1 MYLCKRKGF
10 AEHKTIRFILIHM
23 KTKHLFLTAILLVF
37 SMLVVAGPVDP
48 TRALKVAEQFAP
60 QPAKA
65 KRIKSKTTPEQ
76 SYEIVYTH
84 RMPNSDRAAFYV
96 VKLGEKGFVIISADD
111 VANPILGYSYTNSW
125 PTSISAEGDTILPPQ
140 VLSYLNDMAL
150 QIETA
155 IEKYP
160 NLESSEEWNNVGK
173 KAVRKTPARKS
184 ADALPDSVGPLLTTT
199 WGQGQYY
206 NALCPEDANGED
218 GHVPT
223 GCVATAM
230 AQIINYWGQ
239 KEEIKTRG
247 IHSYDS
253 QYGNLT
259 VNYDSTSY
267 DFTNMP
273 DALTAESTPE
283 QINAVAKLM
292 YECGVAVNMQ
302 YSAWESGSLNQDA
315 RAALINFYYFNP
327 DLSIAERAYFSSKD
341 WDRLLQSNIANNQP
355 IYYSGQDFSNG
366 GHAFVCDGYNATG
379 YYHFNFGWEGLADGW
394 YLTSAVSPIGMDF
407 SGNQL
412 VLVGIVPDNT
422 SNVILG
428 QTTGNSIFKVEEPL
442 EFYHLLGHNAY
453 EGTNFKNK
461 CNNHVLFQSADNAT
475 QLVLDILEHE
485 DQNVK
490 IYDGEWGA
498 ELRSL
503 YVGEINDLSPV
514 VSTNH
519 SLHINY
525 SGNLYYSGFHFVISK
540 NKGCRRVSNIVTSVD
555 TTTVHLTWQ
564 ENSNATQWEIEYG
577 EKGFALGSRT
587 RVVAN
592 ATQYDIIGLK
602 KFTEYDIYIRSVCS
616 VNDYGEWNK
625 VSVLSEAPY
634 WTDVVTE
641 QPEGYMVDDAGNI
654 TISSAEGLAWL
665 YHILYNEYI
674 SNHSMPYNVSLS
686 SNINLGE
693 YMWKA
698 FPRFTGVFDG
708 RGFKIENMYCIDKNF
723 ESTALFGSI
732 KDATI
737 KNINL
742 INCYSQQLQYQNAA
756 GIVAGSQGTDTIMNC
771 LVSGKIEGYN
781 SVAPICAFVRKCFII
796 NCVSN
801 CIITSGGTIAGGIAA
816 DGLNWPG
823 DKAILRNCYSASS
836 LISLSKACKMSSIL
850 GHGCDDLV
858 ENCYANVEAYKFV
871 QGETTILNDLSIFCE
886 TDSGFHLVEPIFFE
900 QEGVYFTNL
909 KDVLNAG
916 VRKYNLEGLRSWVDD
931 TLGINGNMPIL
942 GPEYIVSCPNVQNI
956 VAKNIQNKDG
966 KLGVSLSWEEIG
978 NATQW
983 EVKYNI
989 QDSINEIHRLTTT
1002 NNNIEIFG
1010 LSESVI
1016 YEFCV
1021 RPICDDSNKGGW
1033 SEKVIIVIDKPYWV
1047 DIVTK
1052 KPNGYTI
1059 DNMGNVYISS
1069 AEGLAWLISVVNGLN
1084 GMESDDY
1091 KGRTIF
1097 LTQDINLGKYKWTA
1111 ITPFY
1116 GNFDGQ
1122 NHTID
1127 GLYINELTDAQG
1139 LFGETYNSILQNVIF
1154 KNCNISGG
1162 SYVGTLAGAGENVTI
1177 KCCSSEGK
1185 IVARNNYAG
1194 GIIGTTRGILG
1205 TGPISVISMC
1215 SSCGTIRSNNNY
1227 AGGITS
1233 YAYEMYNCFS
1243 SADVSVG
1250 QYGAAGLTETLGKKM
1265 SNCYSIGDVNGFIY
1279 NGGLVAGLDY
1289 GASVENCYS
1298 ISTVTGMGYSV
1309 IEGCFDGAVIGTRF
1323 GNEKI
1328 RYVYGLADFQH
1339 HPLVGDVDVNAS
1351 SNISVISDTASLVM
1365 NNTGCAMLTPI
1376 VIEGKSYMNLLE
1388 ALNAWVQE
1396 KGNSTYKTW
1405 VLDSTTN
1412 LPVFGDFYEEQC
1424 VKGPNLRVDSIWET
1438 GVCIKWETNQE
1449 VDTWEVEYGPVNF
1462 LLGQGTRFVTNDKSI
1477 CITGLNLSEKYD
1489 IYVRACCDDSIHGTW
1504 SKALTIL
1511 PDKKYWKDVVTQR
1524 PEGYK
1529 TDIQGNVYIYS
1540 AEGLAWLI
1548 SICNGYNET
1557 SESISGVIHL
1567 MQDIDISRYKWT
1579 ALDNIGVF
1587 DGHGHTISGL
1597 YMCEYEHETYSAFVK
1612 TLPTGS
1618 VLKNIIF
1625 DNVSIKGYY
1634 NASIVWDLYGKI
1646 LNCACSGKLQ
1656 GVDQTQSHIGGLV
1669 GGNSGSIVNCFS
1681 NCTISDAYRM
1691 GGLIAQNL
1699 EVCEILNC
1707 YSVCDMESKR
1717 GVLAANVA
1725 YVNPTPFLAYHLE
1738 GVNPVGP
1745 YSSHE
1750 FVQTYSFTSEEMS
1763 CPLTSLVNISGKNN
1777 DNLIDALNAWVDA
1790 NNAEGQYLHWVAD
1803 TAGVN
1808 GGFPIFAEEDTK
1820 YIITFC
1826 NDDGTILQQDTLELG
1841 EMPEY
1846 RGEIPIKETEYAKYS
1861 FTGWSPALHLATEN
1875 ITYIAQ
1881 YTEMYEVTFCNWDGS
1896 VHYSGIFNYGD
1907 WPVCSEEF
1915 GEPTRPSDAQY
1926 TYTFTGWDSE
1936 LNVVTG
1942 NQSYTAQYEATLNQ
1956 YEVTF
1961 YNWDGSLL
1969 QSTMVNYGEMPSYNS
1984 ATPTREADAQYTY
1997 TFTGWNS
2004 ELNVVTGAQSY
2015 TAQYEA
2021 TLNQYEVTFY
2031 DWDGSL
2037 LYSEM
2042 FDYGEYPVYGEP
2054 ANPERESDAQY
2065 TYTFTGWN
2073 SELNVVTGAQSYY
2086 AQYEATL
2093 NQYEVTFYNWD
2104 GTLLQSTMV
2113 NYGEMPVYNSATPT
2127 READAQYTY
2136 TFTGWGDMS
2145 VVTGNQSYTAQYEST
2160 LNQYEVTFYNW
2171 NGEVLQSSMV
2181 NYGEMPVYN
2190 SATPTRESDAQY
2202 TYTFT
2207 GWGDMSVV
2215 TGNQSYTAQYEATL
2229 NQYEVTFYN
2238 WDGSI
2243 HYSGIFNYG
2252 DWPVCSEEF
2261 GEPTRPS
2268 DVQFTYTFTGWDS
2281 ELNVVTGAQSYYAQ
2295 YEATLNQYEV
2305 TFYNW
2310 NGEVLQ
2316 NGMVNYGEMPVYTG
2330 VTPTREADVQF
2341 TYTFTGWGDM
2351 SVVTGNQSYTAQ
2363 YESTLNQY
2371 EVTFYNWDGTLL
2383 QSSMVNYGEMPVY
2396 TGATPTREAD
2406 AQYTYTFTGWSPELS
2421 EVVDDQEYTAQYDAI
2436 ENDPTSM
2443 DEVSA
2448 ETIKPR
2454 KVLIDEKVYIIVGET
2469 IYSAQGQKIR

>member
-1 MYLCKRKGF
+1 
-10 AEHKTIRFILIHM
+10 M

-37 SMLVVAGPVDP
+37 SVFVVAGPVDP
-48 TRALKVAEQFAP
+48 MRALEVAEQFAP

-125 PTSISAEGDTILPPQ
+125 PTSISAKGDTLLPPQ

-160 NLESSEEWNNVGK
+160 NLESSEEWNNVGQ

-253 QYGNLT
+253 QYGNLR

-267 DFTNMP
+267 DFANMP

-327 DLSIAERAYFSSKD
+327 DLSVAERACFLSKD
-341 WDRLLQSNIANNQP
+341 WDKLLQSNIANNQP

-379 YYHFNFGWEGLADGW
+379 YYHFNFGWGGWADGW
-394 YLTSAVSPIGMDF
+394 YLTSAVSPVGMDF
-407 SGNQL
+407 SSNQL

-428 QTTGNSIFKVEEPL
+428 QSTGTSTFIVEEPL

-453 EGTNFKNK
+453 EGTNYINE

-475 QLVLDILEHE
+475 QLVLDILEYE
-485 DQNVK
+485 NQNAT
-490 IYDGEWGA
+490 IYEGEGGT

-503 YVGEINDLSPV
+503 YAGKKNDLSPV
-514 VSTNH
+514 VSTNN

-540 NKGCRRVSNIVTSVD
+540 NKGCRRVSNIVTSID

-577 EKGFALGSRT
+577 EKGFVLGKGT
-587 RVVAN
+587 RVVAK
-592 ATQYDIIGLK
+592 ATQYDLIGLK
-602 KFTEYDIYIRSVCS
+602 KLTEYDIYIRSVCS
-616 VNDYGEWNK
+616 VNDYGEWSK
-625 VSVLSEAPY
+625 VLILSEAPY

-641 QPEGYMVDDAGNI
+641 QPEGYVEDADGNI
-654 TISSAEGLAWL
+654 TISSAEGLTWF
-665 YHILYNEYI
+665 YHILYNDI
-674 SNHSMPYNVSLS
+674 MNNQSTPYNVSLS
-686 SNINLGE
+686 SDINLGE

-708 RGFKIENMYCIDKNF
+708 RGFKIENMYCIDKGF
-723 ESTALFGSI
+723 ESTALFGGI

-742 INCYSQQLQYQNAA
+742 INCCSQQLQYQDAA

-771 LVSGKIEGYN
+771 LVSGKIEGYS

-796 NCVSN
+796 NCISN
-801 CIITSGGTIAGGIAA
+801 CIITSGGTMAGGIAA
-816 DGLNWPG
+816 DGLNWSG

-836 LISLSKACKMSSIL
+836 LISLSKDCHMGSIL
-850 GHGCDDLV
+850 GYGCDDLV
-858 ENCYANVEAYKFV
+858 ENCYANVKTYNLV
-871 QGETTILNDLSIFCE
+871 QGETTVLNDLSVFCE

-900 QEGVYFTNL
+900 EEGVYFTNL

-916 VRKYNLEGLRSWVDD
+916 VRKYNLEGLRCWVDD

-942 GPEYIVSCPNVQNI
+942 GPEYVVSCPNVQNI

-1052 KPNGYTI
+1052 KPEGYQEYSNG
-1059 DNMGNVYISS
+1059 DVHISS

-1194 GIIGTTRGILG
+1194 GIIGTTRGTLG

-1215 SSCGTIRSNNNY
+1215 SSCGTVQSNNNY

-1279 NGGLVAGLDY
+1279 NGGLIAGLDY

-1309 IEGCFDGAVIGTRF
+1309 IEGCFDGAVIGTRL

-1339 HPLVGDVDVNAS
+1339 HPLVGDFDVNAS

-1365 NNTGCAMLTPI
+1365 NNTRCAMLTPI

-1396 KGNSTYKTW
+1396 RGNSTYKTW

-1424 VKGPNLRVDSIWET
+1424 VEGPNLRVDSIWET

-1504 SKALTIL
+1504 SKTLTIL

-1557 SESISGVIHL
+1557 NESISGIIHL

-1579 ALDNIGVF
+1579 ALDDIYIF

-1597 YMCEYEHETYSAFVK
+1597 YMCEYEQETYSAFVK
-1612 TLPTGS
+1612 TLSIGS
-1618 VLKNIIF
+1618 VLKNVIF

-1669 GGNSGSIVNCFS
+1669 GLNSGSIVNCFS

-1717 GVLAANVA
+1717 GILAANVA

-1738 GVNPVGP
+1738 GLNPVGP

-1763 CPLTSLVNISGKNN
+1763 CPLTSLVNISGKNY

-1841 EMPEY
+1841 EIPEY
-1846 RGEIPIKETEYAKYS
+1846 RGEIPTKDSTE
-1861 FTGWSPALHLATEN
+1861 
-1875 ITYIAQ
+1875 Q
-1881 YTEMYEVTFCNWDGS
+1881 YN
-1896 VHYSGIFNYGD
+1896 
-1907 WPVCSEEF
+1907 
-1915 GEPTRPSDAQY
+1915 
-1926 TYTFTGWDSE
+1926 YTFIGWDQK
-1936 LNVVTG
+1936 VVPVTKDVT
-1942 NQSYTAQYEATLNQ
+1942 YTAQYEATLNQ

-1961 YNWDGSLL
+1961 YNWDGTLLESGWYYCGDYPSYTGETPTREADVQFTYTFTGWGDMNVVTGVQSYTAQYESTLNQYEVTFYNWDGSVL
-1969 QSTMVNYGEMPSYNS
+1969 QSTMVNYGEMPIYTG
-1984 ATPTREADAQYTY
+1984 ATPTREADAQFTY
-1997 TFTGWNS
+1997 TFTGWDS

-2015 TAQYEA
+2015 T
-2021 TLNQYEVTFY
+2021 
-2031 DWDGSL
+2031 
-2037 LYSEM
+2037 
-2042 FDYGEYPVYGEP
+2042 
-2054 ANPERESDAQY
+2054 
-2065 TYTFTGWN
+2065 
-2073 SELNVVTGAQSYY
+2073 

-2113 NYGEMPVYNSATPT
+2113 NYGEMPVYTGVIPT
-2127 READAQYTY
+2127 RESDAQYTY

-2145 VVTGNQSYTAQYEST
+2145 VVTGEQSYTAQYEATLNQYEVTFYNWDGTLLQSTMVNYGEMPSYNSATPTRESNAQYTYTFTGWGDMSIVTGVQSYTAQYEATLNQYEVTFLNWDGTLLQSEWVNYGEMPVYNSATPTRESDVQFTYTFTGWDSELNVVTGVQSYTAQYEATLNQYEVTFYNWDGSVLQSTMVNYGEMPSYNSAIPTREADAQFTYTFTGWGDMSVVTGAQSYTAQYEST

-2171 NGEVLQSSMV
+2171 NGEVLQS
-2181 NYGEMPVYN
+2181 
-2190 SATPTRESDAQY
+2190 
-2202 TYTFT
+2202 
-2207 GWGDMSVV
+2207 
-2215 TGNQSYTAQYEATL
+2215 TL
-2229 NQYEVTFYN
+2229 
-2238 WDGSI
+2238 
-2243 HYSGIFNYG
+2243 
-2252 DWPVCSEEF
+2252 
-2261 GEPTRPS
+2261 
-2268 DVQFTYTFTGWDS
+2268 
-2281 ELNVVTGAQSYYAQ
+2281 
-2295 YEATLNQYEV
+2295 
-2305 TFYNW
+2305 
-2310 NGEVLQ
+2310 
-2316 NGMVNYGEMPVYTG
+2316 
-2330 VTPTREADVQF
+2330 
-2341 TYTFTGWGDM
+2341 
-2351 SVVTGNQSYTAQ
+2351 
-2363 YESTLNQY
+2363 
-2371 EVTFYNWDGTLL
+2371 
-2383 QSSMVNYGEMPVY
+2383 VNYGEMPVY
-2396 TGATPTREAD
+2396 TGATPTRESD
-2406 AQYTYTFTGWSPELS
+2406 AQYTYTFSGWSPELS